1 MTFTAS
7 PRRFCNLAL
16 WGLAVALVFTGING
30 TSLAQDQT
38 VVVGDRVGSPVQV
51 DLSVLDSNSGWAPT
65 GQRDLLFPG
74 STFKPGQRI
83 ILRRPGTRQKRV
95 RLRKPRRQPARRS
108 TRRTVAAPPK
118 PAIKIRRSRRAS
130 APPPP
135 PSVVMRAAKP
145 RIKPKKKMAAA
156 AKVKPNYKPRSMAK
170 AVVPSRAK
178 PKPPS
183 RAKPKPKSRATANLK
198 APPLTPPAMK
208 KPKPT
213 AAPPRPAIP
222 PTPPAPRAA
231 RKPAPAPRRMTAVP
245 PPPPPPVA
253 AAPRAPVTAK
263 PLAKK
268 KPATTKAKS
277 PRTQVASI
285 PRLGAIT
292 SGSKLQVLFAPASA
306 RLESDAKTVLGP
318 VSAALAKNS
327 KLRVELKAYAR
338 GNAETVS
345 QARRL
350 SLSRALAIRSHLI
363 KGGVRATRIDVRA
376 LGSKVPNGVPNRVD
390 LLVFTR

>member
-1 MTFTAS
+1 
-7 PRRFCNLAL
+7 
-16 WGLAVALVFTGING
+16 
-30 TSLAQDQT
+30 
-38 VVVGDRVGSPVQV
+38 
-51 DLSVLDSNSGWAPT
+51 
-65 GQRDLLFPG
+65 
-74 STFKPGQRI
+74 
-83 ILRRPGTRQKRV
+83 
-95 RLRKPRRQPARRS
+95 
-108 TRRTVAAPPK
+108 
-118 PAIKIRRSRRAS
+118 
-130 APPPP
+130 
-135 PSVVMRAAKP
+135 
-145 RIKPKKKMAAA
+145 
-156 AKVKPNYKPRSMAK
+156 
-170 AVVPSRAK
+170 
-178 PKPPS
+178 
-183 RAKPKPKSRATANLK
+183 
-198 APPLTPPAMK
+198 
-208 KPKPT
+208 
-213 AAPPRPAIP
+213 
-222 PTPPAPRAA
+222 
-231 RKPAPAPRRMTAVP
+231 MTAVP

-376 LGSKVPNGVPNRVD
+376 LGNKVPNGVPNRVD